1 MSVIWKTVMFL
12 LRRGPEIYATGRVLT
27 RSLSAPPALVG
38 EGETLEPGGGTRI
51 EAVEREL
58 RALNEARERLEG
70 DVERLGKE
78 IGGLRTEAAQSRRT
92 ARLMIALFSLFIL
105 AGLVLG
111 VAVLSR
117 FP

>member
-1 MSVIWKTVMFL
+1 MGVVWKTVLFL
-12 LRRGPEIYATGRVLT
+12 LRRGPDIYATGRVLT
-27 RSLSAPPALVG
+27 RSLSASPALVG
-38 EGETLEPGGGTRI
+38 EGETRENGGGTRI

-58 RALNEARERLEG
+58 RALGEARERLAG

-78 IGGLRTEAAQSRRT
+78 VEVLRAEVARARSM
-92 ARLMIALFSLFIL
+92 ARLMIALFSLFVL
-105 AGLVLG
+105 GGLLLG